1 MGNYF
6 LAMPVTLYDYAGLR
20 SNFEH
25 LLEGRWMPEQ
35 NLHLTLQFFG
45 RAYEKEFLLSVLSQ
59 LQLQAEGSHLK
70 GLDLLKNRTILY
82 AKTLNPS
89 LAHVSKILQNAF
101 GLYDAR
107 EFTPHVTLLRIKKVC
122 DHELLNKKLIAY
134 EEKSIGKLHGEIALM
149 HSRTGPEGTCYS
161 LIKQF

>member
-1 MGNYF
+1 M
-6 LAMPVTLYDYAGLR
+6 AMPVTLYDYAGLR
-20 SNFEH
+20 GDFEH

-45 RAYEKEFLLSVLSQ
+45 RAYEKEFLLGMLSQ
-59 LQLQAEGSHLK
+59 LQLQVEGSELK

-89 LAHVSKILQNAF
+89 LSRVSETLQKAF
-101 GLYDAR
+101 CLYDVR

-122 DHELLNKKLIAY
+122 HHELLNKRLMSY
-134 EEKSIGKLHGEIALM
+134 EEKSIGKLHGAIALM
-149 HSRTGPEGTCYS
+149 QSHTAPEGTRYS